1 MALSVT
7 WMRWGV
13 CSHQVCRERSKWDRR
28 KDQVGGILI
37 NMWCLP
43 QGTRKRIKTWP
54 CNKGRWVGR
63 KSEQGAAEDRDTR
76 VRVLKPVSSTLASSL
91 RVMGGSR
98 HSFPVRLPGLRGW
111 GRVSSCLVDGA
122 RCQQTLLLY
131 ISRSSRSWT
140 HAPSWTQTSICG
152 FYSQLT
158 KVKVARLTR
167 GAWKPTLVFE
177 WSGLSSW
184 FAPKVYWDLRWYMY
198 LFFWL
203 MEGRKDRNLCFSPSA
218 LLWFLVFLMQA
229 PWWEAR
235 FLSHV
240 HAALDLEESWSSVVP
255 LWSQL

>member
-1 MALSVT
+1 MALSV
-7 WMRWGV
+7 WGV

-76 VRVLKPVSSTLASSL
+76 VRVLKPMSSTLASSL

-98 HSFPVRLPGLRGW
+98 HSFPVGLPGLRGW
-111 GRVSSCLVDGA
+111 GRISSCLVDGA

-131 ISRSSRSWT
+131 ISRSSRSWI

-158 KVKVARLTR
+158 KLKS
-167 GAWKPTLVFE
+167 GPTDQRRSLKAHSRNWIVWVEFLVC
-177 WSGLSSW
+177 SKSL
-184 FAPKVYWDLRWYMY
+184 LRPEVIHVP
-198 LFFWL
+198 FFWL
-203 MEGRKDRNLCFSPSA
+203 REGRKDRNLCFSPTA

-240 HAALDLEESWSSVVP
+240 HAALDLEEFWSSVVP